1 MQFQIKTLAQYGS
14 MPFQDYKQFIEL
26 CDQSSIED
34 KAKLAEFYMHILM
47 FIDMNVWDSN
57 ANLVDLQLLSLASWM
72 NHEEARA
79 VEMKKLMEREEI

>member
-1 MQFQIKTLAQYGS
+1 

-34 KAKLAEFYMHILM
+34 KAKLVEFYMHNLIL
-47 FIDMNVWDSN
+47 IGMNVLDSN
-57 ANLVDLQLLSLASWM
+57 ANFGDLQILSLASWM

-79 VEMKKLMEREEI
+79 EEV